1 MILIFAVIAQPEF
14 EWSLFFLFIF
24 HLFKFQHFF
33 RFVIKSASWKVF
45 TFFFFSIFWNFVE
58 WMKRCSIFKKLWISN
73 RALSIIVFAYVTT
86 SKRCC
91 RLFVQI
97 AMFWLSGWYSS
108 YVLSLW
114 PFPVFF
120 CMPQHHSSFCVLGL
134 MLLWH
139 KLHRGKYTVSSS
151 ECEPKHVSRPSN
163 FKSHIIIYTR

>member
-1 MILIFAVIAQPEF
+1 MESVYI
-14 EWSLFFLFIF
+14 
-24 HLFKFQHFF
+24 
-33 RFVIKSASWKVF
+33 
-45 TFFFFSIFWNFVE
+45 FFFSIFWNFVE

-139 KLHRGKYTVSSS
+139 KLHRGKYTVSLSGQLISTTLLLVCNKSSS

-163 FKSHIIIYTR
+163 FKLTVMCYRI